1 MKKSMEEQYQQ
12 AKRFDEGEIYQSEEY
27 ARIIEEKDEL
37 LENICIRFG
46 APIIPLL
53 EDYVAVL
60 GDETEMECRHFFE
73 QGYLLGASRGDSEDN
88 CCPL

>member
-1 MKKSMEEQYQQ
+1 MKEFMEKQYQQ
-12 AKRFDEGEIYQSEEY
+12 AKRFDEGDIYQSEEY
-27 ARIIEEKDEL
+27 ARIVEAKDEL
-37 LENICIRFG
+37 CENICIRFG

-73 QGYLLGASRGDSEDN
+73 QGYLLGASKRNKEDK
-88 CCPL
+88 